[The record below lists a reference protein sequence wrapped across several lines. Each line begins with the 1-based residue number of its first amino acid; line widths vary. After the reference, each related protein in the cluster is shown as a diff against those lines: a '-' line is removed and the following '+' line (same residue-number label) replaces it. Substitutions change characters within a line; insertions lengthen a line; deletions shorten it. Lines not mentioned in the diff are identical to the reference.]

1 LSEAVEHAI
10 TGRDRRSSLCPG
22 KALTCLSNLGIR
34 SRLQGSQ
41 TEWGDTNLLHYID
54 GLYGYAMLLTRDA
67 TEAEDLVQETYFCAI
82 PRVASL
88 RVGSKPEE
96 LAPRDS
102 SKYLAR
108 AVTARRRCAQDCR
121 IRNVRTL
128 RISSRIRC
136 EPVRARSDAGC
147 DSTAS
152 CGVSRDHP
160 VARVEELSSQEIS
173 EILNCPPGT
182 VMSCLARAR
191 TKLRALLSSV
201 ADPSLMEGR
210 QR

>member
-1 LSEAVEHAI
+1 MSEAVEDAI

-88 RVGSKPEE
+88 RVGSNLKSWL
-96 LAPRDS
+96 LAILRNIWLEQLRCGGVAPKIVAFEMYETIADTIIETSEYLHASDVSQLEHDRMRVAIQRLPVEFREIILLRESKSCPLGKSPRS
-102 SKYLAR
+102 
-108 AVTARRRCAQDCR
+108 
-121 IRNVRTL
+121 
-128 RISSRIRC
+128 
-136 EPVRARSDAGC
+136 
-147 DSTAS
+147 
-152 CGVSRDHP
+152 
-160 VARVEELSSQEIS
+160 
-173 EILNCPPGT
+173 
-182 VMSCLARAR
+182 
-191 TKLRALLSSV
+191 
-201 ADPSLMEGR
+201 
-210 QR
+210 